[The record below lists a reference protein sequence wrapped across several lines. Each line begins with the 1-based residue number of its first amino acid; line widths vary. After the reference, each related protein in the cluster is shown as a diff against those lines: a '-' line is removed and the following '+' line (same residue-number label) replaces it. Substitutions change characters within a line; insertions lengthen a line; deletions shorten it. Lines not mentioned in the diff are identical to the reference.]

1 VWHHT
6 NYSETAVHYQETHF
20 RPKSTF
26 MPYINN
32 ATLNTF
38 STKVTYDVNKLF
50 TPDKKTQQNYNL
62 SRDEKEALKCLSTN
76 NEIVIKRADKGGAV
90 VVWGR
95 DQYITEAMRQL
106 DNREY
111 YQPLPSNPIEQIKSE
126 LEEMLEHAK
135 SEDWISKK
143 EHDFLQCKCP
153 RLFFRGGK
161 STENLYSSTSTSSC

>member
-1 VWHHT
+1 
-6 NYSETAVHYQETHF
+6 
-20 RPKSTF
+20 

-90 VVWGR
+90 VVGQR
-95 DQYITEAMRQL
+95 SVY
-106 DNREY
+106 
-111 YQPLPSNPIEQIKSE
+111 
-126 LEEMLEHAK
+126 H
-135 SEDWISKK
+135 
-143 EHDFLQCKCP
+143 
-153 RLFFRGGK
+153 RGYAATG
-161 STENLYSSTSTSSC
+161 

>member
-1 VWHHT
+1 
-6 NYSETAVHYQETHF
+6 
-20 RPKSTF
+20 
-26 MPYINN
+26 
-32 ATLNTF
+32 
-38 STKVTYDVNKLF
+38 
-50 TPDKKTQQNYNL
+50 
-62 SRDEKEALKCLSTN
+62 
-76 NEIVIKRADKGGAV
+76 
-90 VVWGR
+90 
-95 DQYITEAMRQL
+95 MRQL

-135 SEDWISKK
+135 DWNEDWISKK